1 MSCPKTQY
9 LLTEYVAGDLP
20 RVVRDEIE
28 GHLAECESCA
38 AELEK
43 IQQAQV
49 FLSQWQEEDV
59 PHWDRAIAGFRHD
72 RATGQ
77 NSNGGW
83 ISRWLP
89 SMLSFTMLVVL
100 VLNTSVTRSDGDYRI
115 SFNSSGADVL
125 QAQQNLESAALAQ
138 DQAVQILLETLQQRQ
153 DVNNIR
159 VMQTLVDYTEQL
171 SAENFERIYAY
182 FEQQRRLD
190 LENVQNSYQQLVA
203 SDFET
208 MRSMQQLANF
218 VRDQGEA
225 R

>member
-1 MSCPKTQY
+1 
-9 LLTEYVAGDLP
+9 
-20 RVVRDEIE
+20 
-28 GHLAECESCA
+28 
-38 AELEK
+38 
-43 IQQAQV
+43 
-49 FLSQWQEEDV
+49 
-59 PHWDRAIAGFRHD
+59 
-72 RATGQ
+72 
-77 NSNGGW
+77 
-83 ISRWLP
+83 
-89 SMLSFTMLVVL
+89 
-100 VLNTSVTRSDGDYRI
+100 
-115 SFNSSGADVL
+115 VL